1 MSEVGPPPR
10 CWATLAPSALGAQ
23 VPRSSNH
30 KSSCQGL
37 WVAGSLTCV
46 ASFRP
51 PTGGPAAARGA
62 LMEVRGAGPCLGLCR
77 GQESG
82 LLAPGCVDCVFSFR
96 HIRCSGFR
104 SRRWPPCKHSRQD
117 TNVRGPESKRSSRA
131 CAGRSPRAAWRVP
144 PDRFLCVSAGA
155 QGFEPWPPPSPDPGP
170 VLRAPTHP
178 PLLPAPHP
186 SAALMNEECVFSCHR
201 SQEAGV
207 PCGS

>member
-104 SRRWPPCKHSRQD
+104 SRRWPPCKHSRQG

-131 CAGRSPRAAWRVP
+131 CAVVP
-144 PDRFLCVSAGA
+144 PGRHGGSLQTVSSVFLQEHRVLSR
-155 QGFEPWPPPSPDPGP
+155 GP
-170 VLRAPTHP
+170 L
-178 PLLPAPHP
+178 PLLTQAQSCGPPHTRHCSLP
-186 SAALMNEECVFSCHR
+186 RTLQAALMNEECVFSCHR